1 MTALVTGLIFGAAG
15 SLHCVG
21 MCGPLV
27 LTMGRGLRRPSRR
40 AQLQH
45 ALTYHTGRV
54 LTYVVLG
61 SMAGSVGETLSTW
74 GLGRAL
80 AITAGLLLL
89 LAAFGSVVPR
99 RLRGWGAAPAA
110 LATQACAMAGR
121 WSRMHS
127 VAGPALAGAANGL
140 LPCGLVYSAL
150 LTAAAMGTTVSAVAL
165 MIGFGLGTIP
175 ALVGLSMATAS
186 PAFGMRSR
194 LRRLT
199 PVLLALTAAMLL
211 VRGLAPF
218 IRGNGPCARSLRYR
232 TSVREPP
239 RAFHRGGRRDRQSP
253 WTRESRTSWQRV
265 SHLRTERIA
274 RDV

>member
-1 MTALVTGLIFGAAG
+1 MTALVTGMIFGAVG
-15 SLHCVG
+15 SVHCVG

-45 ALTYHTGRV
+45 TLTYHAGRV
-54 LTYVVLG
+54 TTYLVLG
-61 SMAGSVGETLSTW
+61 SMAGLVGETLSTW

-89 LAAFGSVVPR
+89 LAAAGSLVPHK
-99 RLRGWGAAPAA
+99 LRGWGAAPAA
-110 LATQACAMAGR
+110 LATRACAMAGR
-121 WSRMHS
+121 WSRLHP

-150 LTAAAMGTTVSAVAL
+150 LTAAAMGTAASAMAL
-165 MIGFGLGTIP
+165 MTGFGLGTIP
-175 ALVGLSMATAS
+175 ALVALTMAATS
-186 PAFGMRSR
+186 SAFGIRSR

-211 VRGLAPF
+211 VRGLAPSSAA
-218 IRGNGPCARSLRYR
+218 PDHAHVHS
-232 TSVREPP
+232 
-239 RAFHRGGRRDRQSP
+239 A
-253 WTRESRTSWQRV
+253 
-265 SHLRTERIA
+265 IA
-274 RDV
+274 RP

>member
-1 MTALVTGLIFGAAG
+1 MTALVTGMIFGAVG

-40 AQLQH
+40 AQLRH
-45 ALTYHTGRV
+45 ALTYHAGRV

-61 SMAGSVGETLSTW
+61 SMAGLMGETLSAW

-80 AITAGLLLL
+80 AVTAGLLLL
-89 LAAFGSVVPR
+89 LAAFGSVVPH

-110 LATQACAMAGR
+110 LATRACAMAGR
-121 WSRMHS
+121 WSRLHA

-150 LTAAAMGTTVSAVAL
+150 LTAAAMGTAMSAVAL
-165 MIGFGLGTIP
+165 MTGFAIGTIP
-175 ALVGLSMATAS
+175 ALVGLSMAAATQT
-186 PAFGMRSR
+186 FGIRSR

-211 VRGLAPF
+211 VRGLAPASAATE
-218 IRGNGPCARSLRYR
+218 PAHVHSMSAR
-232 TSVREPP
+232 P
-239 RAFHRGGRRDRQSP
+239 
-253 WTRESRTSWQRV
+253 
-265 SHLRTERIA
+265 
-274 RDV
+274 

>member
-27 LTMGRGLRRPSRR
+27 LTIGRGLRRPSRA
-40 AQLQH
+40 AQVRH
-45 ALTYHTGRV
+45 ALAYHSGRV
-54 LTYVVLG
+54 LTYVALG
-61 SMAGSVGETLSTW
+61 SMAGLVGETLSTW

-89 LAAFGSVVPR
+89 LAALGSVVPR
-99 RLRGWGAAPAA
+99 QLRGWSAPPAA
-110 LATQACAMAGR
+110 FATHACVLAGR
-121 WSRMHS
+121 WSRLHP

-150 LTAAAMGTTVSAVAL
+150 LTAAAMGTTASAVAL
-165 MIGFGLGTIP
+165 MAGFGLGTIP
-175 ALVGLSMATAS
+175 ALVALTMAATS
-186 PAFGMRSR
+186 PAFGIRTR

-211 VRGLAPF
+211 FRGLAPSS
-218 IRGNGPCARSLRYR
+218 AAADHAHVHS
-232 TSVREPP
+232 
-239 RAFHRGGRRDRQSP
+239 A
-253 WTRESRTSWQRV
+253 
-265 SHLRTERIA
+265 IA
-274 RDV
+274 RP